1 MGQSFFRRLFA
12 PARFN
17 QSADVLPPEFVQC
30 VWGGPV
36 GILRS
41 KEKNGMGLVL
51 WINHPGKYEII
62 HTRLL
67 RRAQE
72 PNEPYRRGG

>member
-1 MGQSFFRRLFA
+1 MPRSFFRRLFA

-17 QSADVLPPEFVQC
+17 QSADVLPTEFVQC

-51 WINHPGKYEII
+51 WIKQPGKYEII
-62 HTRLL
+62 NTRLL